1 MAIEQREKIL
11 QYLFVFA
18 VLVLAFAVFQSA
30 QKGTQVVVQYP
41 QPVPQQQQQPTVTQ
55 PKLVNVA
62 TLLVFAIDL
71 EANPVAGTVELW
83 RVTNL
88 SEVTKRAF
96 YSTEG
101 YSLWM
106 TKTIDELGVAQFD
119 ISRAQYEVI
128 NKMIQE
134 GRIKLFAVVIPSGNY
149 YREGVE
155 VPRISFVEGQE
166 VNTLTVQVK
175 PIAQYIDLVNPVL
188 DIRGLSS
195 GAERTRDFR
204 ILTISENEKGVLRL
218 YKLEVEPAEL
228 SRLTNFIKEL
238 TITYGDKVVE
248 LIKDGSV
255 KLEGTEEIVFPV
267 RELKANDGIS
277 IRVKLVLSNA
287 PDAAADGAEVA
298 KVKIYDVRDQKVGEV
313 SITLDTA

>member
-1 MAIEQREKIL
+1 MAIEQREKLI

-18 VLVLAFAVFQSA
+18 VLALAFAVFQSA

-41 QPVPQQQQQPTVTQ
+41 QPVPQQQQPTVTQ
-55 PKLVNVA
+55 PKLVSTA
-62 TLLVFAIDL
+62 SLLVFVIDT
-71 EANPVAGTVELW
+71 EANPVGGVVELW
-83 RVTNL
+83 RVANV
-88 SEVTKRAF
+88 SEVTRKAF
-96 YSTEG
+96 YATEG
-101 YSLWM
+101 YTVWM
-106 TKTIDELGVAQFD
+106 VREVDELGVAQFD
-119 ISRAQYEVI
+119 ILRAQYEVI

-134 GRIKLFAVVIPSGNY
+134 GRVRLFAVVTPSGRY
-149 YREGVE
+149 YKEGVE

-166 VNTLTVQVK
+166 VNTLTITVK
-175 PIAQYIDLVNPVL
+175 PIAQYFDLVNPVL

-195 GAERTRDFR
+195 GAERVRDFR
-204 ILTISENEKGVLRL
+204 ILSLSENEKGVLRL

-277 IRVKLVLSNA
+277 IRVKIVLSNA

-298 KVKIYDVRDQKVGEV
+298 KVNIYDVRDQKVGEV